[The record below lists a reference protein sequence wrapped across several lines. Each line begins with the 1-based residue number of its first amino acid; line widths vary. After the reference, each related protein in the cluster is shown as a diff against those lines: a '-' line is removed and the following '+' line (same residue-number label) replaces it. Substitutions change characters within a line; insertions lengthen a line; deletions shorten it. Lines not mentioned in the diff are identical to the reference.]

1 MIDIIRLIACI
12 ILTVLGLGC
21 LVTGVVGVY
30 RFKYALNRIHAGALL
45 DTVGILLMLLGVICA
60 TGLNVTSAKI
70 LVVIA
75 FLWLTS
81 PVSGHLIGRLEITIN
96 DELDQSMTVIDRE
109 TVAHEKDS
117 DILDEIK
124 EAN

>member
-81 PVSGHLIGRLEITIN
+81 PVSSHLIGRLEITIN

-117 DILDEIK
+117 DIPDEIK

>member
-1 MIDIIRLIACI
+1 MIDVIRLIACI
-12 ILTVLGLGC
+12 ILTGLGLCC
-21 LVTGVVGVY
+21 LVSGVVGVY
-30 RFKYALNRIHAGALL
+30 RFKYALNRIHAAALL

-60 TGLNVTSAKI
+60 TGFTVTSAKI

-81 PVSGHLIGRLEITIN
+81 PVSGHLIGRMEITIN
-96 DELDQSMTVIDRE
+96 DELDKSMTVIDRN
-109 TVAHEKDS
+109 TVEHEKDAE
-117 DILDEIK
+117 LPEEK

>member
-1 MIDIIRLIACI
+1 MLDILRFGLSAA
-12 ILTVLGLGC
+12 LTLAGLFVLLSGI
-21 LVTGVVGVY
+21 VGIY
-30 RFKYALNRIHAGALL
+30 RFQYSLSRIHAGALF
-45 DTVGILLMLLGVICA
+45 DTAGIVLMLLGVICA

-81 PVSGHLIGRLEITIN
+81 PVSGHLIGRMEITIN
-96 DELDQSMTVIDRE
+96 DDLDKSMAVIDRE
-109 TVAHEKDS
+109 TVEHEKDAEVPT
-117 DILDEIK
+117 DDK